1 MYSRIQSLSKWAL
14 VEPWIAS
21 PRVVPQVCIAML
33 DAIETAALGIAWVL
47 LIANA
52 VVPAICFLLEH
63 ENLVEVV
70 GRALDGVEAL
80 RAAAE
85 LKPDLILMDI
95 RMPRMNDFEAAA
107 VLTGAVPNSK
117 VVLMSG
123 EDSPELYTNA
133 LASGADGLVFKLQF
147 PEEFVSVLGK
157 LFPGYEGN

>member
-1 MYSRIQSLSKWAL
+1 MSIQTGTRKSAAAPMQTAPGNGKTRAL
-14 VEPWIAS
+14 VVDS
-21 PRVVPQVCIAML
+21 VPAML
-33 DAIETAALGIAWVL
+33 E
-47 LIANA
+47 
-52 VVPAICFLLEH
+52 AICFLLEH